1 MAKKKKKKNKK
12 VRAEFRKKH
21 ETRVR
26 KHDLTRQY
34 QQNAEDEEL
43 ENMSSG
49 ERVTGRSQLRR
60 HRTVVGSE
68 AESEDSA
75 FQVQLAVNTDVCR
88 RGRVL
93 SVRGLNSDVKDESGK
108 IYTCAIRGVL
118 KSLATDLQ
126 NVVVAG
132 DDVMFEPIGDQD
144 QGVIAS
150 VEPRRNFIS
159 RTSRSRQH
167 VIVSNVDQILIM
179 ASAAEPGLKPN
190 LVDRFLVSAEKSK
203 IQPII
208 CINKIDLVPP
218 SDLQPV
224 AGVWGQLGYQVVF
237 VSATKNIGIAHLQQ
251 LLRGKDSV
259 VCGQSGVG
267 KSSLLNAI
275 EPGLNL
281 RVGRVSSDNQ
291 KGRHTTTS
299 AQLIGLSMGGHIID
313 TPGIRQFQL
322 WDIVPEE
329 VDGFFRD
336 IRPYVGLCKFP
347 DCTHIHEDHCAVKDA
362 VADNQ
367 IDVRRY
373 ESYFQIRES

>member
-1 MAKKKKKKNKK
+1 MGKKKKKRK

-34 QQNAEDEEL
+34 QQNSEDEEL
-43 ENMSSG
+43 ENLRSS

-60 HRTVVGSE
+60 HRTVVGE
-68 AESEDSA
+68 EIEGEDSA
-75 FQVQLAVNTDVCR
+75 FQVQLEVDSEVCR

-93 SVRGLNSDVKDESGK
+93 SVRGLNSDVEDEEGNVF
-108 IYTCAIRGVL
+108 TCAIRGVL

-132 DDVMFEPIGDQD
+132 DDVMFEPIGNEG

-190 LVDRFLVSAEKSK
+190 LVDRFLVSAEKSQ

-218 SDLQPV
+218 ADLQPV
-224 AGVWGQLGYQVVF
+224 AGIWGQLGYQVVF
-237 VSATKNIGIAHLQQ
+237 VSATANLGIDYLRD

-275 EPGLNL
+275 EPDLNL
-281 RVGRVSSDNQ
+281 RVGRVSRDNQ
-291 KGRHTTTS
+291 KGRHTTTT
-299 AQLIGLSMGGHIID
+299 AQLVSLTMGGHIID

-347 DCTHIHEDHCAVKDA
+347 DCTHIHEEHCAVKDA